1 MGEGA
6 METRFRTP
14 TGEVQWMHAAPYAV
28 RRAGDPASGEPG
40 AELRDLVGAVFT
52 SAKELRHLAEQLYAE
67 EFVPVRTLAESGHFG
82 VFALDG
88 PAGRVTVH
96 AERERHWHPFRIT
109 RVEAGDAAVAR
120 GEALAG

>member
-1 MGEGA
+1 

-14 TGEVQWMHAAPYAV
+14 TGEVQWMHAAPYPA
-28 RRAGDPASGEPG
+28 RRAGEPAAAGSG
-40 AELRDLVGAVFT
+40 AELQDLVGAVFT

-88 PAGRVTVH
+88 PAGRVMVH

-109 RVEAGDAAVAR
+109 RLEAGGPVAAR
-120 GEALAG
+120 GEALAE

>member
-1 MGEGA
+1 

-28 RRAGDPASGEPG
+28 QRADDAASGESGG
-40 AELRDLVGAVFT
+40 AEPRDLVGAVFT
-52 SAKELRHLAEQLYAE
+52 GAKELRHLAEQLYGE
-67 EFVPVRTLAESGHFG
+67 EFVPVRTLADSGHFG

-88 PAGRVTVH
+88 PGGRVMVH

-109 RVEAGDAAVAR
+109 RVEAAGHAVFQ
-120 GEALAG
+120 GEALAE